1 MDRIWEP
8 RFRAT
13 LWVDGIK
20 VGDWIR
26 WNPARDVESLAT
38 FQILSSRVP
47 QGLNSV
53 YKVDLARILVD
64 VHITGLTFTRMQ
76 PGNLVRKDYD
86 PNDFSWG

>member
-1 MDRIWEP
+1 
-8 RFRAT
+8 
-13 LWVDGIK
+13 

-26 WNPARDVESLAT
+26 WNPARDVQSLAT
-38 FQILSSRVP
+38 FQILNSRVP

-53 YKVDLARILVD
+53 YKVDLARILVE
-64 VHITGLTFTRMQ
+64 VHIVGVTYTREQ